1 MTFDI
6 KDSCADSGDNCF
18 TVGNYDLSPQR
29 RPCDARAHFGLSHRE
44 VELLVWV
51 GAGLTKNQIA
61 KRMGVSPSTADTFRR
76 RAYVKLGVG
85 TSAAAIAILF
95 SFLSGTEVEPSD
107 LVPAV

>member
-6 KDSCADSGDNCF
+6 KDSYADLGDNCF
-18 TVGNYDLSPQR
+18 KVGNYDLSPRR

-51 GAGLTKNQIA
+51 GAGLTRNQIA
-61 KRMGVSPSTADTFRR
+61 ERMGVSPSTADTFRR

-95 SFLSGTEVEPSD
+95 SFLSGTQVEPSD
-107 LVPAV
+107 LAPAV